1 MIFARVAS
9 FAPPRQTVLLNG
21 IEAKADAILILIHED
36 FIRNTAIQSTLENA
50 SYFSCAIHEAL
61 HLSPKEEVV
70 VRQVFDTLM
79 MEYQQHHDAFS
90 KDIMVPP
97 LNTLLTYAERFYRRQ
112 IQQRMETGETT
123 LRERFLSQLKS
134 ISNDHIPSVEYV
146 AKPRQSMQT
155 QRRHH

>member
-1 MIFARVAS
+1 M
-9 FAPPRQTVLLNG
+9 LLNG
-21 IEAKADAILILIHED
+21 IEAKANAILILIHED

-50 SYFSCAIHEAL
+50 SYFSYAIHEAL

-97 LNTLLTYAERFYRRQ
+97 LNTLLTYAERF
-112 IQQRMETGETT
+112 
-123 LRERFLSQLKS
+123 LSQLKS